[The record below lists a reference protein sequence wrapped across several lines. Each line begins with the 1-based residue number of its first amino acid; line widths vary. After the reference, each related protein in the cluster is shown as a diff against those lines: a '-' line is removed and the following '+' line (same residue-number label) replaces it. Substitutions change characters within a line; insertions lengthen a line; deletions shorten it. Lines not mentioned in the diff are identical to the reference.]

1 MYIVTRGVAYVQ
13 PSPLNKVGER
23 ERGAAHRLPE
33 AWDEKKRLI
42 ADYQNCLFFFPYK
55 WLFRKVL

>member
-1 MYIVTRGVAYVQ
+1 MYIVMRGVAYVQ
-13 PSPLNKVGER
+13 QSPLNKVGER
-23 ERGAAHRLPE
+23 E

-55 WLFRKVL
+55 GLFRKVL